1 MYHFYAEL
9 ATSRNMERIPLD
21 QAFEFFC
28 DGASSSGPYWDHVL
42 GYWKASLDQPD
53 RILFLKYEDMK
64 ENTAFYTRKL
74 AEFIGYGFTLE
85 EEGKGVVGKIVR
97 MCSFDYLRN
106 LEVNKSGK
114 VGENTPWEMENKVF
128 YRKSTVK
135 DWENYLTPEMAAH
148 MDFITQQKLSD
159 SGLNL
164 IYVVEVLII
173 RALKWHGQ
181 VPREIKALM
190 VMKKTAFSLPFP
202 DERSAPKTGTTWL
215 KALAVAVVSRTTVD
229 DDSTAGAFVSKSPHE
244 CLPASEYSETSTPFD
259 RDTRNPLI
267 STHIPIYP
275 IYSL

>member
-1 MYHFYAEL
+1 
-9 ATSRNMERIPLD
+9 MERIPLD

-159 SGLNL
+159 SASS
-164 IYVVEVLII
+164 VVEVLII

-181 VPREIKALM
+181 RGNLLLMFIFRGSICFPLMASGIGSKRDQSSDGDEEDGIFSTLPGREK
-190 VMKKTAFSLPFP
+190 V
-202 DERSAPKTGTTWL
+202 
-215 KALAVAVVSRTTVD
+215 
-229 DDSTAGAFVSKSPHE
+229 
-244 CLPASEYSETSTPFD
+244 
-259 RDTRNPLI
+259 
-267 STHIPIYP
+267 
-275 IYSL
+275 